1 MTTVETR
8 KIAAITDDGNTISQ
22 HFGRA
27 QYYLVATVENGQI
40 VNRELRNKLGHAHFA
55 NQTHPEEQPGQ
66 PHGMDSASHNKH
78 LQMAEAIAD
87 CEALLCRGMGMGAYE
102 SMKACDI
109 RPVVTDIAVIDEA
122 VIAYIEGSIVDQTER
137 LH

>member
-1 MTTVETR
+1 M
-8 KIAAITDDGNTISQ
+8 KIAAITDDGTTISQ

-40 VNRELRNKLGHAHFA
+40 VNRELRSKLGHNHFV
-55 NQTHPEEQPGQ
+55 NQPHEQEQPSQ
-66 PHGMDSASHNKH
+66 PHGMDPVSHNKH
-78 LQMAEAIAD
+78 VQMAEAIAD

-102 SMKACDI
+102 SMKTQGI
-109 RPVVTDIAVIDEA
+109 RPVVTDLPVIEDAVM
-122 VIAYIEGSIVDQTER
+122 AYIQGNIVDQVER

>member
-1 MTTVETR
+1 MTTVRVT
-8 KIAAITDDGNTISQ
+8 KVAAITDDGTTISQ

-40 VNRELRNKLGHAHFA
+40 VKRELRNKLGHAHFA
-55 NQTHPEEQPGQ
+55 NLPHPEEQPGQ
-66 PHGMDSASHNKH
+66 PHGMDAASHNKH

-87 CEALLCRGMGMGAYE
+87 CEALLCCGMGMGAYE
-102 SMKACDI
+102 SMKARGI

-122 VIAYIEGSIVDQTER
+122 VMAYIEGSIVDQIER